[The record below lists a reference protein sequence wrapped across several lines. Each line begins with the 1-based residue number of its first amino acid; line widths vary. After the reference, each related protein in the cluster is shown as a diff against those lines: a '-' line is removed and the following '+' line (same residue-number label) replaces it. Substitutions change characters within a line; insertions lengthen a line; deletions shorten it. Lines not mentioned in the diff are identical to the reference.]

1 MTGTDNLTGVM
12 RWFLFQN
19 GNFQKVVE
27 TAAERKTRFK
37 RPIWCSAAI
46 AAKCAFL
53 IPFVRIADSIRG
65 KKFSTSAK
73 KQRKSNFSAV
83 KNEPLGSFFV

>member
-27 TAAERKTRFK
+27 TAAERKTRF
-37 RPIWCSAAI
+37 RQPIWCNVAI

-53 IPFVRIADSIRG
+53 ILSVRIADSIRE

-73 KQRKSNFSAV
+73 KQRKSNSSSD
-83 KNEPLGSFFV
+83 KNEPKGSFFV

>member
-27 TAAERKTRFK
+27 TAAERKTRF
-37 RPIWCSAAI
+37 RQRTWYNAAI
-46 AAKCAFL
+46 AAKCVFL
-53 IPFVRIADSIRG
+53 TPFVRIAGNIRG
-65 KKFSTSAK
+65 RKCLTSVR
-73 KQRKSNFSAV
+73 KQRNSNSFSD
-83 KNEPLGSFFV
+83 KNGP